1 MDLNT
6 LPPAASLLPDAPHGP
21 FRLVLASWKK
31 TLLLQDVTV
40 SKQKQ
45 GCFRH
50 LANQFSTV
58 GPWLINLKSE
68 NCESSSFLGD

>member
-1 MDLNT
+1 MDLSE
-6 LPPAASLLPDAPHGP
+6 LPPAASLLPDAPRGP

-31 TLLLQDVTV
+31 TLLLQDGTV

-45 GCFRH
+45 RCFRH

-58 GPWLINLKSE
+58 GPWPINLKSE